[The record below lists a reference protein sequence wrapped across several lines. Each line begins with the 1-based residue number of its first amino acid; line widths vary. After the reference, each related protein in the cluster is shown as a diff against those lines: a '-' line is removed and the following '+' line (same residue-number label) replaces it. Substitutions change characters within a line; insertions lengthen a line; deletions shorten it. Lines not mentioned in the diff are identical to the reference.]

1 MRDNQWKL
9 DMTEGALAASEAG
22 ILDRDE
28 FWKLRASIK
37 EPIDE
42 KRMEADT
49 ARRIA
54 AGGV

>member
-1 MRDNQWKL
+1 MLNNQWKL
-9 DMTEGALAASEAG
+9 DMTDGIVAASQAG
-22 ILDRDE
+22 LIDKTE
-28 FWKLRASIK
+28 VGALRASIK